1 MARVHPSPRER
12 LIEAGTRLLDSEGP
26 EALQARKVAAEIGA
40 STMAVYTHFGGM
52 NGLLEAIVSAAFER
66 FGVALA
72 SAPKTD
78 DPMTDFFS
86 MGYAYREFALASPQR
101 YRLMFGLAAPQKLHV
116 PELPLATA
124 AFDQL
129 VAVVERIVASGRI
142 RRDDAGE
149 LAGRIWSMIHGVVL
163 LELVGTFEQD
173 GRALTRI
180 LGPMTIDMFVG
191 MGDSRD
197 AAERSLRRSNEMI
210 KQRLAGANPSR
221 AGTHRGSSNPI
232 K

>member
-1 MARVHPSPRER
+1 MSSNPRDR

-66 FGVALA
+66 FGAALA
-72 SAPKTD
+72 SAPRTD
-78 DPMTDFFS
+78 DPMADFFS

-101 YRLMFGLAAPQKLHV
+101 YRLMFGLAAPQKFHV
-116 PELPLATA
+116 PETPVATA
-124 AFDQL
+124 TFDQL
-129 VAVVERIVASGRI
+129 VAAVERIIATGRI
-142 RRDDAGE
+142 RQDDTVE

-173 GRALTRI
+173 GRALTHI
-180 LGPMTIDMFVG
+180 LGPMTVDMFVG
-191 MGDSRD
+191 MGDSREN
-197 AAERSLRRSNEMI
+197 AELSLRRATDAV
-210 KQRLAGANPSR
+210 RV
-221 AGTHRGSSNPI
+221 
-232 K
+232 

>member
-1 MARVHPSPRER
+1 MARVNSSPRDR

-66 FGVALA
+66 FGAALA
-72 SAPKTD
+72 AAPKTD
-78 DPMTDFFS
+78 DPMADFFV

-101 YRLMFGLAAPQKLHV
+101 YRLMFGLAAPQKFHV
-116 PELPLATA
+116 PEIPVATVT
-124 AFDQL
+124 FDQL
-129 VAVVERIVASGRI
+129 VAAVDRIVTTGRI
-142 RRDDAGE
+142 RADDAVE

-173 GRALTRI
+173 GRALTHI
-180 LGPMTIDMFVG
+180 LSPMTIDMFVG
-191 MGDSRD
+191 MGDSRTS
-197 AAERSLRRSNEMI
+197 AELSLRRAADAI
-210 KQRLAGANPSR
+210 RQ
-221 AGTHRGSSNPI
+221 
-232 K
+232 